1 MSGVLQGVRILD
13 LASMWAA
20 PMASMYLAD
29 QGADV
34 IKIEPPEGDTSRRL
48 FTHPKLG
55 NESPSYLVV
64 NRNKRGIV
72 LDLQKAEG
80 REVARKLAKQTDVL
94 IHNYRP
100 GVAQRLGMGYEELA
114 RENKGLIYV
123 ELTAY
128 GKEGPNAKRAGYDL
142 LIQAQSGML
151 HRRLPDGTPLSSG
164 VWVADC
170 STPML
175 IAYGVA
181 LALIERGHTGK
192 GQKVETS
199 LLHAAIAMQAVD
211 LVKPEAE
218 AGVQRAPTTQ
228 SVFGMYRCSDGRW
241 IIPVAL
247 TEKEW
252 GKLCKALEMTHLAMD
267 PAFSSAQARADNN
280 QQLLEIL
287 LEAFASKPRDEWLK
301 RLEENDVPCAPV
313 VEREDVQSQPQ
324 VVANKMMTEVI
335 HPTAGRTLMVSTP
348 VRLSNSPPSIRK
360 PSPMQ
365 GQHTDEVLRE
375 LGYTAEAVREL
386 RRKGALG
393 KA

>member
-1 MSGVLQGVRILD
+1 
-13 LASMWAA
+13 
-20 PMASMYLAD
+20 MYLGD

-72 LDLQKAEG
+72 LDLSKGEG
-80 REVARKLAKQTDVL
+80 RSAAKRLAAQTDVL

-100 GVAQRLGMGYEELA
+100 GVAKRLGLAYEDLA
-114 RENKGLIYV
+114 KENKGLIYV

-128 GKEGPNAKRAGYDL
+128 GKDGPHAKRAGYDL

-181 LALIERGHTGK
+181 LALLERGKTGK

-199 LLHAAIAMQAVD
+199 LLQAAIAMQMVD

-218 AGVQRAPTTQ
+218 AGVQRAPSTQ
-228 SVFGMYRCSDGRW
+228 SVFGMYKCEDGQW
-241 IIPVAL
+241 LIPVAL
-247 TEKEW
+247 SEKEW
-252 GKLCKALEMTHLAMD
+252 GRLCKALEMEHLMSD

-287 LEAFASKPRDEWLK
+287 IEAFASKPRDAWLK

-313 VEREDVQSQPQ
+313 VAREHVPSQPQ
-324 VVANKMMTEVI
+324 VVANQMMTEVT
-335 HPTAGRTLMVSTP
+335 HPTAGRTLMMSP
-348 VRLSNSPPSIRK
+348 AVRLSRNPPSVRR

-365 GQHTDEVLRE
+365 GQHTEEVLRE
-375 LGYTAEAVREL
+375 AGFSAKAIAEL
-386 RRKGALG
+386 RQSGALG

>member
-1 MSGVLQGVRILD
+1 MSHVLDGIKVLD
-13 LASMWAA
+13 LASMWAGPA
-20 PMASMYLAD
+20 ASMHLGD
-29 QGADV
+29 QGAEV

-55 NESPSYLVV
+55 NESPSFLVV
-64 NRNKRGIV
+64 NRNKRGMA
-72 LDLQKAEG
+72 LDLGKAEG
-80 REVARKLAKQTDVL
+80 RAVAKRLASQTDVL

-100 GVAQRLGMGYEELA
+100 GVAKRLGLDYEELS
-114 RENKGLIYV
+114 RENKRLIYV

-128 GKEGPNAKRAGYDL
+128 GKEGPHAKRAGYDL

-175 IAYGVA
+175 IAYGVV
-181 LALIERGHTGK
+181 LALIERSRTGK

-199 LLHAAIAMQAVD
+199 LLQAAIAMQMVD

-218 AGVQRAPTTQ
+218 EGVQRAPMTQ
-228 SVFGMYRCSDGRW
+228 SVFGMYRCQDGQW

-247 TEKEW
+247 SEKEW
-252 GKLCKALEMTHLAMD
+252 VKLCKALDLEHLTKD
-267 PAFSSAQARADNN
+267 PAFASAQLRADNN

-287 LEAFASKPRDEWLK
+287 IETFASKPRDEWLK
-301 RLEENDVPCAPV
+301 RLEEHDVPCAPV
-313 VEREDVQSQPQ
+313 VEREQVPTQPQ
-324 VVANKMMTEVI
+324 VVANGMMTEI
-335 HPTAGRTLMVSTP
+335 SHPTAGRTLMMSP
-348 VRLSNSPPSIRK
+348 AVRLSRNPPSIRRH
-360 PSPMQ
+360 SPMQ
-365 GQHTDEVLRE
+365 GQHTEEVLRE
-375 LGYTAEAVREL
+375 AGYTAKAIEEL

-393 KA
+393 KV